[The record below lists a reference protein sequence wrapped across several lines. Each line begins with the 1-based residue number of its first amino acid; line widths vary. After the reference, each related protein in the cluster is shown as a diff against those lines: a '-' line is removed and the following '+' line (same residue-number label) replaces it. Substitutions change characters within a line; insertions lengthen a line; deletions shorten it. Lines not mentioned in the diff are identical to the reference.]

1 MKTALVMG
9 ITGGFGGH
17 VAQALARKGYSIR
30 ALMRDP
36 VKLPRRFKGAEV
48 FTGDAA
54 RIEDVRAAA
63 EGVDLI
69 VYGVNPPKYRW
80 EGVVLPLIE
89 NTARVAEEK
98 NLTVVFPGNVYVFDP
113 KDGPAF
119 DENVPHNPVSTK
131 GQMRKEMEARLKTAS
146 ENGARVIIIR
156 MGDFIGENLA
166 SAWFQFLI
174 KSTKK
179 GYALSA
185 AGERDVIHTWAYLP
199 DVGRTVAE
207 LVEKK
212 DTLEAFSVFHFKGY
226 QISFNELAKAMEQ
239 ASNRPVSMG
248 SFPWIAL
255 QLMSPL
261 NKMFRELLEMRYLWK
276 EEINLDETRLEHTL
290 GKAVP
295 YTPLAEALLECGVVE
310 RDTGSGQPV
319 RSQVR

>member
-36 VKLPRRFKGAEV
+36 AKLPQRFEGADV
-48 FTGDAA
+48 VAGDAA
-54 RIEDVRAAA
+54 KIEDVRAAA

-89 NTARVAEEK
+89 NTARIAEEK
-98 NLTVVFPGNVYVFDP
+98 SLTVVFPGNVYVFDP
-113 KDGPAF
+113 KDGPLF
-119 DENVPHNPVSTK
+119 DENAPHNPVSSK

-146 ENGARVIIIR
+146 ENGARIIIIR

-166 SAWFQFLI
+166 SGWLQFLV

-185 AGERDVIHTWAYLP
+185 AGRRDLIRTWAYLP

-212 DTLEAFSVFHFKGY
+212 DLLKPFSVFHFKGY
-226 QISFNELAKAMEQ
+226 QISFNDIKQAMEQ
-239 ASNRPVSMG
+239 ASGRPVSMG

-255 QLMSPL
+255 QLMSPF
-261 NKMFRELLEMRYLWK
+261 NKMFKELLEMRYLWK
-276 EEINLDETRLEHTL
+276 EEVNLDETKLERTL

-295 YTPLAEALLECGVVE
+295 YTPLSEALLECSFIDREVA
-310 RDTGSGQPV
+310 SSQPV
-319 RSQVR
+319 HS